1 MDKIKSFCR
10 NIKNKVTKVFREEIC
25 TYETAALFVDIILVT
40 LTVVSTIFL
49 AVFLSYSDTLGIM
62 SRAKE
67 VGV

>member
-10 NIKNKVTKVFREEIC
+10 NIKNKVTKVFHEKIFTRK
-25 TYETAALFVDIILVT
+25 AAVTVVDLMLVT
-40 LTVVSTIFL
+40 LSACCVMLF
-49 AVFLSYSDTLGIM
+49 AVFLSYSDMLGIM